1 MKVFVAASLIIL
13 VSSAQ
18 QCTEKYVCN
27 EDSKDVKCHSRS
39 DAEGVTTIKVKKC
52 STGTCDK
59 ALTGL
64 CITPLKLDG
73 EKCSAPEECYSGN
86 CKDSVC
92 VGKDENVSCAQ
103 TEECKKDLYCS
114 FDLNKV
120 CKKYKKEGEP
130 CSVGNECDFGLD
142 CGSSTYQEAKKC
154 VKMYSLKNGDYSDN
168 KNLCETGYFYGT
180 LADSKCSSTSNVEKE
195 GEVCEADTD
204 CKIKIKTGETE
215 VEGNGKCTCSKI
227 DLKSYCE
234 YTTTN
239 TKFQDYLT
247 KAKSYFQGTSKSSDN
262 IAVAKG
268 ETTEIKKAS
277 YAAKIE
283 YKDAPSCLIEYLTS
297 SSWIQFT
304 FMALISVLLF

>member
-18 QCTEKYVCN
+18 QCTQKWVCN
-27 EDSKDVKCHSRS
+27 EDSKDEKCYSS
-39 DAEGVTTIKVKKC
+39 SIVEGVTTYKVKKC
-52 STGTCDK
+52 STGTCDSTV
-59 ALTGL
+59 TGL
-64 CITPLKLDG
+64 CVILKKLDG
-73 EKCSAPEECYSGN
+73 EKCSAPEECYSGI

-92 VGKDENVSCAQ
+92 VGIAENESCSRI
-103 TEECKKDLYCS
+103 EECKKDLYCS
-114 FDLNKV
+114 FELNKV
-120 CKKYKKEGEP
+120 CKKYKKAGEE
-130 CSVGNECDFGLD
+130 CFVGNECDFGLD
-142 CGSSTYQEAKKC
+142 CGSTTYQEAKKC

-168 KNLCETGYFYGT
+168 KNLCETGYIYGT
-180 LADSKCSSTSNVEKE
+180 LADSKCSSTSNVAKE
-195 GEVCEADTD
+195 GEACEADTD

-215 VEGNGKCTCSKI
+215 VEANGKCTCSMI

-234 YTTTN
+234 YTTTS

-268 ETTEIKKAS
+268 ETTEIKKAK
-277 YAAKIE
+277 YAANIE

>member
-18 QCTEKYVCN
+18 QCTQKWVCN
-27 EDSKDVKCHSRS
+27 EDSKDEKCYSS
-39 DAEGVTTIKVKKC
+39 STVEGVLTHKVKKC
-52 STGTCDK
+52 STGTCDSTV
-59 ALTGL
+59 TGL
-64 CITPLKLDG
+64 CVVPQKLDG
-73 EKCSAPEECYSGN
+73 EKSTEASECWSGKL
-86 CKDSVC
+86 KDSAC
-92 VGKDENVSCAQ
+92 DGKAENESCSR

-114 FDLNKV
+114 SV
-120 CKKYKKEGEP
+120 CKKYKTAGEE
-130 CSVGNECDFGLD
+130 CYTGNECDFGLD
-142 CGSSTYQEAKKC
+142 CGSTTYQEAKKC

-168 KNLCETGYFYGT
+168 KNLCETGYISGT

-215 VEGNGKCTCSKI
+215 VEGNGKCTCSMI

-234 YTTTN
+234 YTTTS